1 MARCIPERLHAA
13 QFQDSEAELL
23 ERLRFELSDEFIVI
37 PCLEV
42 PRQRGAIDSE
52 ADFVIL
58 HPRARLVLEVKGG
71 EIGCQGGRW
80 YRVRHGRRDSIAPP
94 FFQARDNSYEVRD
107 YLEKMCGKDSPEASV
122 PFSHVNVFPD
132 VDFNAQTFECPRER
146 IVDRAELTDKPM
158 SEIIER
164 LLADAEARFRRHFP
178 DRPLPEPLSDD
189 QLLGVAQ
196 LLRPDLRLTSNLS
209 ATDMDLELIRLS
221 ASQLN
226 ALDLVKKNRRLRVT
240 GGPGSGKTLL
250 AVETCR
256 RVRAAEPFAKIGLLC
271 FNRHLGAHL
280 ADVVRREGMATVK
293 AGSFYTHVDLALGD
307 ASDPAATDPAYFR
320 DRVRR
325 AVEVARGW
333 VESQK
338 FDLLVVDEGQD
349 FRDDEQKLAFMDA
362 ALKGGLAGGR
372 WWWFEDLDQILTP
385 EAPLP
390 PSAAGQA
397 LFAALDGAPEAVV
410 ERNWRNTEQIARAA
424 AKVMGRTTQE
434 GSGISGPAVVTATF
448 QSGQEFATL
457 EALLARVVLPQQ
469 GPEDIVVLSARGA
482 GKECYAGRSSVAG
495 LRLVPYDPSVP
506 YEPGTLRTSTVFK
519 FKGMESHAVVL
530 VDLDSLA
537 TERERRK
544 AYVGMSRAK
553 YALYVLASPT
563 AEQVM
568 KA

>member
-1 MARCIPERLHAA
+1 MARCIPDRLHEV
-13 QFQDSEAELL
+13 QYEESEAILL
-23 ERLRFELSDEFIVI
+23 ERLRFELSDEYIVI

-42 PRQRGAIDSE
+42 PRQGGAIDSE

-58 HPRARLVLEVKGG
+58 HPRGRVILESKGG
-71 EIGCQGGRW
+71 QIGCQAGRW
-80 YRVRHGRRDSIAPP
+80 YRIRHGQRESMPPP
-94 FFQARDNSYEVRD
+94 FFQARDNSYEVHS
-107 YLEKMCGKDSPEASV
+107 YLKHTCGKDSPEALS
-122 PFSHVNVFPD
+122 PFTHVNAFPD
-132 VDFNAQTFECPRER
+132 VDFDAQTFECPRDR
-146 IVDRAELTDKPM
+146 IVDRSELAECTMADILGRLLDDAERRFRERHPELALPAPLTD
-158 SEIIER
+158 
-164 LLADAEARFRRHFP
+164 A
-178 DRPLPEPLSDD
+178 

-226 ALDLVKKNRRLRVT
+226 ALDLVRKNRRLRVT

-256 RVRAAEPFAKIGLLC
+256 RVRAAEPYAKIGLLC

-280 ADVVRREGMATVK
+280 HDVAQREGLATVL
-293 AGSFYTHVDLALGD
+293 AGSFYSHIDEALGET
-307 ASDPAATDPAYFR
+307 ADPAASDPAYFR

-325 AVEVARGW
+325 AVDVARGW
-333 VESQK
+333 TEAQK

-349 FRDDEQKLAFMDA
+349 FRDDEAKLAFMDA

-372 WWWFEDLDQILTP
+372 WWWFEDLDQVLTP
-385 EAPLP
+385 EAPTP
-390 PSAAGQA
+390 PSSVGQA
-397 LFAALDGAPEAVV
+397 LFASLDGAPEAMV

-424 AKVMGRTTQE
+424 AKVMGRTVAV
-434 GSGISGPAVVTATF
+434 GSGISGPAVTTATY

-457 EALLARVVLPQQ
+457 EALVQRVVLSQQ
-469 GPEDIVVLSARGA
+469 GPEDIVILSARGT
-482 GKECYAGRSSVAG
+482 GKECYAGKESLAG
-495 LRLVPYDPSVP
+495 LRLVPYDPASRH
-506 YEPGTLRTSTVFK
+506 EPGTLRTSTVFK

-530 VDLDSLA
+530 VDVDSLA

-544 AYVGMSRAK
+544 AYVGMTRAK
-553 YALYVLASPT
+553 YALYVLAAPA
-563 AEQVM
+563 AEQVL